1 MTEIQNSK
9 HTGSGI
15 DTMIVKFWLLEFWI
29 WNLPFDWAQGGELVE
44 PFVIWSLRF
53 GISGPEKR
61 ITCIRVKGISSMKN
75 GVSV

>member
-15 DTMIVKFWLLEFWI
+15 DTIIVKFWLLEFWI
-29 WNLPFDWAQGGELVE
+29 WIL
-44 PFVIWSLRF
+44 FVIWSLRF

-61 ITCIRVKGISSMKN
+61 ITCIRVKGISPTNN
-75 GVSV
+75 GASV